1 MSINTDETTW
11 QTFKRLWQFIRL
23 YKSGIIV
30 AVIALVI
37 NALSDTYMISLLKP
51 LLDEGFGN
59 AESDFLRTLPLIVFA
74 MMFIRGVSG
83 FVSTYCL
90 SWVSGNVVMQ
100 IRRMVFNH
108 FMHMPVS
115 YFDKEKTG
123 NLLSRITYDS
133 EQVSAATSQALVSIV
148 REGASIIGLLVLMFY
163 NSWQLSLVL
172 FAVAPVVAWGIGI
185 VSKRF
190 RKISKNMQTMMGH
203 VTASAEQMLK
213 GHKVVLSY
221 GGQDIEGKRF
231 EKVSNQM
238 RQQSMKLVT
247 AQAAANPIIQ
257 MIASIAIVVVLYLA
271 SIDSIKEQLTPGTF
285 TVVFS
290 AMFGLM
296 RPLKALTNVTSQF
309 QRGMAAS
316 QTLFALVDLEPEKN
330 EGKFTVER
338 ANGDVAVKEVSF
350 TYEGAEK
357 PALENVSF
365 DIPKGKTVAL
375 VGRSGSGKS
384 TIANLFNR
392 FYDVSGGSI
401 TLDGHDIRDYELKNL
416 REQFAL
422 VSQNVHLFNDTIAN
436 NIAYATEDQ
445 YTREDIESAAKLAHV
460 TEFVSKMEDGLDT
473 MIGENG
479 ASLSGG
485 QRQRVAIARA
495 LLRDAPVLVLDEA
508 TSALD
513 TESERAIQSALD
525 ELQKDK
531 TVLVIAHRL
540 STIENADEILVVD
553 EGSIVERGNHA
564 ELIAKKDGAYAQL
577 HRIQFGA

>member
-1 MSINTDETTW
+1 MSTNTDETTW

-23 YKSGIIV
+23 YKSGLIV
-30 AVIALVI
+30 AVLALVI
-37 NALSDTYMISLLKP
+37 NAISDTYMISLLKP

-59 AESDFLRTLPLIVFA
+59 AESDFLRTLPLIIFA
-74 MMFIRGVSG
+74 MMFIRGISG

-100 IRRMVFNH
+100 VRRMVFNH

-172 FAVAPVVAWGIGI
+172 FAVAPVVAWGIGV

-190 RKISKNMQTMMGH
+190 RKISKNMQTMMGN

-221 GGQDIEGKRF
+221 GGQDIERKRF

-257 MIASIAIVVVLYLA
+257 MIASLAIVAVLYLA

-316 QTLFALVDLEPEKN
+316 QTLFALIDLEPEKN
-330 EGKFTVER
+330 EGKLTVER
-338 ANGDVAVKEVSF
+338 ANGDVSVKNVSF
-350 TYEGAEK
+350 TYTGAEK

-365 DIPKGKTVAL
+365 DIPRGKTVAL

-392 FYDVSGGSI
+392 FYDVDSGSI
-401 TLDGHDIRDYELKNL
+401 TLDGHDIREYELKNL
-416 REQFAL
+416 RQQFAL

-436 NIAYATEDQ
+436 NIAYATDGKYE
-445 YTREDIESAAKLAHV
+445 RSDIEKAAKLAHAM
-460 TEFVSKMEDGLDT
+460 EFISKMDDGLDT

-495 LLRDAPVLVLDEA
+495 LLRDAPVLILDEA

-513 TESERAIQSALD
+513 TESERAIQAALD

-540 STIENADEILVVD
+540 STIEKADEILVVD
-553 EGSIVERGNHA
+553 DGAIIERGNHA
-564 ELIAKKDGAYAQL
+564 DLIAKNGAYAQL
-577 HRIQFGA
+577 HRIQFGE

>member
-11 QTFKRLWQFIRL
+11 QTFKRLWLYIRL
-23 YKSGIIV
+23 YKAGLIV
-30 AVIALVI
+30 AIIALVI
-37 NALSDTYMISLLKP
+37 NAVTDTYMISLLKP
-51 LLDEGFGN
+51 LLDEGFGS
-59 AESDFLRTLPLIVFA
+59 AESDFLRTLPLIIFV
-74 MMFIRGVSG
+74 MMFIRGTSG
-83 FVSTYCL
+83 FVSDYCL

-123 NLLSRITYDS
+123 SLLSRITYDS
-133 EQVSAATSQALVSIV
+133 EQVSAATSKALVSIV

-172 FAVAPVVAWGIGI
+172 FAVAPVVAWGIGV

-190 RKISKNMQTMMGH
+190 RKISKNMQTMMGN

-221 GGQDIEGKRF
+221 GGQDIERERF

-257 MIASIAIVVVLYLA
+257 MIASIAIVAVLYLA

-316 QTLFALVDLEPEKN
+316 QTLFSLIDLEPEKN
-330 EGKFTVER
+330 EGKHTVER
-338 ANGDVAVKEVSF
+338 ANGDISVKDVTF
-350 TYEGAEK
+350 TYQGSEK
-357 PALENVSF
+357 PALQHVSF
-365 DIPKGKTVAL
+365 DIPSGKTVAL

-392 FYDVSGGSI
+392 FYDVDSGSI
-401 TLDGHDIRDYELKNL
+401 ELDGRDIREYELRNL
-416 REQFAL
+416 RQQFAL

-436 NIAYATEDQ
+436 NISYATEDNFQ
-445 YTREDIESAAKLAHV
+445 RSDIEKAAELAHAM
-460 TEFVSKMEDGLDT
+460 EFINKMENGLDT

-485 QRQRVAIARA
+485 QRQRIAIARA
-495 LLRDAPVLVLDEA
+495 LLRDAPVLILDEA

-513 TESERAIQSALD
+513 TESERAIQAALD

-553 EGSIVERGNHA
+553 DGSIVERGNHA
-564 ELIAKKDGAYAQL
+564 DLIKKDGEYAQL

>member
-23 YKSGIIV
+23 YKAGLIV

-37 NALSDTYMISLLKP
+37 NAISDTYMISLLKP

-59 AESDFLRTLPLIVFA
+59 ADSDFLRTLPLIIFV
-74 MMFIRGVSG
+74 MMFIRGTSG

-90 SWVSGNVVMQ
+90 SWVSGNVVMLV
-100 IRRMVFNH
+100 RRMVFNH

-172 FAVAPVVAWGIGI
+172 FAVAPVVAWGIGV

-190 RKISKNMQTMMGH
+190 RKISKNMQTMMGN

-221 GGQDIEGKRF
+221 GGQDIERQRF
-231 EKVSNQM
+231 DKVSNQM

-257 MIASIAIVVVLYLA
+257 MIASFAIVAVLYLA

-316 QTLFALVDLEPEKN
+316 QTLFALIDLEPEKN
-330 EGKFTVER
+330 EGKYTVER
-338 ANGDVAVKEVSF
+338 AKGEVSVIDVSF
-350 TYEGAEK
+350 TYAGSEK
-357 PALENVSF
+357 PALDHVSF
-365 DIPKGKTVAL
+365 DIPRGKTVAL

-392 FYDVSGGSI
+392 FYDVDSGSI
-401 TLDGHDIRDYELKNL
+401 TLDGRDIRDYELKNL

-436 NIAYATEDQ
+436 NIAYATEDKYQ
-445 YTREDIESAAKLAHV
+445 RSDIEHAAKLAHAM
-460 TEFVSKMEDGLDT
+460 EFINKMENGLDT

-495 LLRDAPVLVLDEA
+495 LLRDAPVLILDEA

-513 TESERAIQSALD
+513 TESERAIQAALD

-540 STIENADEILVVD
+540 STIEKADEILVVD
-553 EGSIVERGNHA
+553 DGAIIERGNHA
-564 ELIAKKDGAYAQL
+564 DLIAKNGAYAQL
-577 HRIQFGA
+577 HRIQFGE

>member
-23 YKSGIIV
+23 YKSGLIV

-37 NALSDTYMISLLKP
+37 NAISDTYMISLLKP

-59 AESDFLRTLPLIVFA
+59 ADSDFLRTLPLIIFV
-74 MMFIRGVSG
+74 MMFIRGTSG

-90 SWVSGNVVMQ
+90 SWVSGNVVMLV
-100 IRRMVFNH
+100 RRMVFNH

-172 FAVAPVVAWGIGI
+172 FAVAPVVAWGIGV

-190 RKISKNMQTMMGH
+190 RKISKNMQTMMGN

-221 GGQDIEGKRF
+221 GGQDIERQRF
-231 EKVSNQM
+231 DKVSNQM

-257 MIASIAIVVVLYLA
+257 MIASFAIVAVLYLA

-316 QTLFALVDLEPEKN
+316 QTLFALIDLEPEKN
-330 EGKFTVER
+330 EGKYTVER
-338 ANGDVAVKEVSF
+338 AKGDVSVKDVSF
-350 TYEGAEK
+350 TYAGSEK
-357 PALENVSF
+357 PALEHVSF
-365 DIPKGKTVAL
+365 DIPRGKTVAL

-392 FYDVSGGSI
+392 FYDVDSGSI
-401 TLDGHDIRDYELKNL
+401 TLDGRDIRDYELKNL

-436 NIAYATEDQ
+436 NIAYAKEDKYQ
-445 YTREDIESAAKLAHV
+445 RSDIEHAAKLAHAM
-460 TEFVSKMEDGLDT
+460 EFINKMENGLDT

-495 LLRDAPVLVLDEA
+495 LLRDAPVLLLDEA

-513 TESERAIQSALD
+513 TESERAIQAALD

-540 STIENADEILVVD
+540 STIEKADEILVVD
-553 EGSIVERGNHA
+553 DGAIIERGNHA
-564 ELIAKKDGAYAQL
+564 DLIAKNGAYAQL
-577 HRIQFGA
+577 HRIQFGE